1 MSRPEVIRA
10 RVWLVVALAVSA
22 LVFTAWP
29 EVDLWFSDL
38 FRDPAEGFWL
48 VTSPV
53 LELWRDV
60 VWNLSIIVFLMS
72 LAGLAAALVGR
83 QLLRV
88 GARVWGFISLLYLL
102 GPILL
107 VNGLLKE
114 HWGRARPANVTP
126 LGGTQEFTP
135 ALIPTDVCDSN
146 CSFVSGEGSAAVAL
160 GIAML
165 VLAGLDLGGL
175 GNSRPDSRATHRHR
189 PSFLVGF
196 SLCHALHDGNRTL
209 SLADPKRAEPSV
221 PIGPQPADPRRE
233 VVLTTPATPPI
244 RRAPELRAMRLR
256 RGYQD

>member
-165 VLAGLDLGGL
+165 VLAPAVTARWSGATRAWIWAALVIPALTLVQRIVTGRHFL
-175 GNSRPDSRATHRHR
+175 SDSVFATLFMMAIALFLLPILRGPNR
-189 PSFLVGF
+189 PS
-196 SLCHALHDGNRTL
+196 R
-209 SLADPKRAEPSV
+209 
-221 PIGPQPADPRRE
+221 
-233 VVLTTPATPPI
+233 
-244 RRAPELRAMRLR
+244 
-256 RGYQD
+256 